1 MYSNSS
7 GKIGPVSISAGSQTC
22 VIISLTELGSWDRY
36 NLMSKTQQDTSTNC
50 NSFLLEIVN
59 NLKIYWESLANNFGT
74 KFIAVLEDTDF
85 SWAAKQRHK
94 CP

>member
-1 MYSNSS
+1 MYRNSS
-7 GKIGPVSISAGSQTC
+7 GKIGLVSISAGSQTC
-22 VIISLTELGSWDRY
+22 VIISLTELGFWDRY

-50 NSFLLEIVN
+50 NSFLLKIVN

-74 KFIAVLEDTDF
+74 KLLVLEDTDF